1 MSKVNLGERK
11 WVTKG
16 KKHKAFTFTHYE
28 NAKDENGKT
37 FRKKITKSSPN
48 KRWLEKYAEKTLLR
62 IGNINPKN
70 MSIVL
75 EIPLDYAWGV
85 YTRKC
90 KNRINE
96 PTLKRKLTKTTFKE
110 YKEHFKHI
118 KKHCGNID
126 LTKIDVSYIA
136 DFLKKIDDLKID
148 YKKKIFHTFSRIYD
162 TQVGMGETDPLKIN
176 VFKTA
181 TFFKDDEKTVKK
193 AHPKID
199 FDVWNFDRIKT
210 IIEQIPLIPYQLM
223 FKLMAETSCRPS
235 EARAAQRK
243 NFHFKRNI
251 PVFEVTNSVD
261 YEKNLA
267 PPKSAAGYR
276 ELEISVSLKD
286 QLIDYMNTIPEDQE
300 CIFLNSKDNFY
311 DLSNMIDA
319 LDKSVKSLN
328 LKLPVARKCYF
339 FRHWNVSYW
348 CYQGK
353 YTNPFDLATHMG
365 DEDIRFIN
373 KNYIKKYSISKE
385 TVKYSEHQNNN
396 YKWN

>member
-1 MSKVNLGERK
+1 MNKIKIGKRK
-11 WVTKG
+11 WKNKDG
-16 KKHKAFTFTHYE
+16 KKQKAHTFTY
-28 NAKDENGKT
+28 KENGK
-37 FRKKITKSSPN
+37 KVVVQSPN
-48 KRWLEKYAEKTLLR
+48 KQWLEQEAEKILLR

-70 MSIVL
+70 MNVVL

-85 YTRKC
+85 YRKKC
-90 KNRINE
+90 QNRVNE
-96 PTLKRKLTKTTFKE
+96 PTIRFTKTTFKE

-235 EARAAQRK
+235 EARAAQRT
-243 NFHFKRNI
+243 NFHFIRNI

-261 YEKNLA
+261 YEKQLA
-267 PPKSAAGYR
+267 PPKTEAGYR
-276 ELEISVSLKD
+276 ELEISASLKD
-286 QLIDYMNTIPEDQE
+286 QLIDYMNTLPEDQE
-300 CIFLNSKDNFY
+300 CIFLNSKGKFH
-311 DLSNMIDA
+311 DLKNMITC
-319 LDKSVKSLN
+319 LDKAVESLN
-328 LKLPVARKCYF
+328 LKLPVDRKTYF

>member
-1 MSKVNLGERK
+1 MNKIKLGKRT
-11 WVTKG
+11 WIDAKG
-16 KKHKAFTFTHYE
+16 KKQKAHTFTY
-28 NAKDENGKT
+28 KDQGK
-37 FRKKITKSSPN
+37 KKVIQSPN
-48 KRWLEKYAEKTLLR
+48 KQWLEQEAEKILLR

-70 MSIVL
+70 MNVVISV
-75 EIPLDYAWGV
+75 PLSHAWNV
-85 YTRKC
+85 YTKKC
-90 KNRINE
+90 KSRANE
-96 PTLKRKLTKTTFKE
+96 PTTSFSKTTFKE
-110 YKEHFKHI
+110 YSEHYKHI
-118 KKHCGNID
+118 EKHCGDVD
-126 LTKIDVSYIA
+126 LTKVDVEYIA
-136 DFLKKIDDLKID
+136 DFIKKIDDLDFD
-148 YKKKIFHTFSRIYD
+148 YKKKIFHTFARIYD
-162 TQVGMGETDPLKIN
+162 TQVGMAETDPFKVN

-181 TFFKDDEKTVKK
+181 TFFKKEDAPKK
-193 AHPKID
+193 KKSGKID
-199 FDVWNFDRIKT
+199 FEEWNFDRIKT
-210 IIEQIPLIPYQLM
+210 IISKIPSEPYQLM

-243 NFHFKRNI
+243 NFHFIRNI